1 MSPTISLLLGLLLL
15 FFGGELLVRGSVAL
29 ASKMRI
35 SILVV
40 GISVV
45 SFTTSAPELFVRL
58 QAVLKVSN
66 DIAFGNVFGS
76 NIANITL
83 VL

>member
-45 SFTTSAPELFVRL
+45 SFTNSAPELFVRL

>member
-1 MSPTISLLLGLLLL
+1 
-15 FFGGELLVRGSVAL
+15 
-29 ASKMRI
+29 MRI
-35 SILVV
+35 SILFV

-45 SFTTSAPELFVRL
+45 SFATSAPELFVRL

-76 NIANITL
+76 NITNITL
-83 VL
+83 VLEVTALIFRVKISE

>member
-1 MSPTISLLLGLLLL
+1 M
-15 FFGGELLVRGSVAL
+15 

-76 NIANITL
+76 NITNITL
-83 VL
+83 VLEVTALIFRVKISE

>member
-1 MSPTISLLLGLLLL
+1 
-15 FFGGELLVRGSVAL
+15 
-29 ASKMRI
+29 MRI

-58 QAVLKVSN
+58 QAVLKGSN

-76 NIANITL
+76 NITNITL
-83 VL
+83 VLEVTALIFRVKISE